1 MKKKTLSNLLL
12 YRWRYALGYLA
23 LIGIFLAVIAVALLH
38 APGGVSQPEIDMI
51 HQTNL
56 LRAGIGQGDF
66 AIVNL
71 PLHLFQMSLFMIFG
85 VSIITIKAPSIILSI
100 IAALSL
106 FFLLRRWFKPGIAV
120 LSLSIMIATG
130 QFIYLAQSFTPGI
143 IYITT
148 ASLILL
154 FASLVIQKA
163 KFAPLWRI
171 LLAATVA
178 ASLYT
183 PFFWYLN
190 IGLALVALLHPYTR
204 YILVSR
210 KYRAKWLPAG
220 IVFLLLISPLAYLC
234 LKDHGFFLTLSGW
247 SALQFDII
255 NNLKIIAHTYFWP
268 TPYISHGQV
277 LPAIDISTL
286 ALMFLGLIMTFQ
298 HRHTARSYVITV
310 WMLLSLP
317 LLAVAPHTN
326 MIITVPMF
334 ILLGAG
340 VEKLLHEWYRIFPKN
355 PYARGTG
362 LFMMIILIGVMTLS
376 GINRYIHSYHDL
388 PDSVREH
395 SNDLTLLHKTVLS
408 SAQQGVTL
416 VVTNQERPLYRA
428 LLDHTAH
435 PSITLMDGVPVA
447 DVMAE
452 AAAQQDDIIL
462 THAAKQ
468 NIILEP
474 TLITRIITNDR
485 AQAGD
490 RFYVYKIRQ

>member
-12 YRWRYALGYLA
+12 YRWRYALGYLT
-23 LIGIFLAVIAVALLH
+23 LIGIFLAVISIALLH

-56 LRAGIGQGDF
+56 LRTGIGQGNF
-66 AIVNL
+66 AMPNL
-71 PLHLFQMSLFMIFG
+71 PFHLFQLVLFMLFG

-210 KYRAKWLPAG
+210 KYRAKWLPAS
-220 IVFLLLISPLAYLC
+220 IVFLLLIAPLVYLC
-234 LKDHGFFLTLSGW
+234 LKDHNLFLALTGW

-255 NNLKIIAHTYFWP
+255 HNLKVIAHTYFWP

-277 LPAIDISTL
+277 LPAIDISSL
-286 ALMFLGLIMTFQ
+286 ALMFLGLIMTFR
-298 HRHTARSYVITV
+298 HRHTARSYVITI
-310 WMLLSLP
+310 WILLSLP
-317 LLAVAPHTN
+317 LLAVAPQVN

-334 ILLGAG
+334 ILLATG
-340 VEKLLHEWYRIFPKN
+340 VEKLLHEWYKIFPKN

-362 LFMMIILIGVMTLS
+362 LCLVIILIGVMTLS
-376 GINRYIHSYHDL
+376 GVNRYIHSYRDL

-395 SNDLTLLHKTVLS
+395 SSDITLLHKTILS
-408 SAQQGVTL
+408 SGQPNITL
-416 VVTNQERPLYRA
+416 VVTAAERPLYRA
-428 LLDHTAH
+428 VLDHTSQ
-435 PSITLMDGVPVA
+435 PSLTITDGVPV
-447 DVMAE
+447 E
-452 AAAQQDDIIL
+452 ATDQQNEVVI
-462 THAAKQ
+462 THAARQ

-474 TLITRIITNDR
+474 PLITRIITSDR

-490 RFYVYKIRQ
+490 RFYVYKINQ